1 MLAPRSRDFMS
12 SIREV
17 FWVLNGRLL
26 FGALTALILFCF
38 VSITTATSYLAYT
51 ETVPLF
57 IQFFVIFMAIYH
69 AAMFIMLKEIQ
80 HVSASTIWNSL
91 RNANYLGIVLTLV
104 TASLLYELSRA
115 SAVAQYIL
123 VLVAVFDVATHY
135 LANLVLYYLIT
146 PILKEKIDIFRE
158 KYLIYYA
165 FFGIALYLISNIIY
179 TIQFPPSPHFIVLFF
194 FILFSMLVVLHYSSA
209 LLYISKGYS
218 ELGFVRKPFFIGGIG
233 MISYLLSSSLMVYYI
248 LHYIDP
254 VTQKSLYY
262 DISLYP
268 IFFVFTILYF
278 MQFVIDYPA
287 LLEPR
292 WKVLMPFNISKVT
305 AIATVLFLSISIYL
319 SSSVHPN
326 FVMYQSIPYYILP
339 ILSLPIVV
347 VVIFIINFMRQL
359 FARTKL
365 IYWRFIRFGLFIH
378 LAVTFYIYSLITLLW
393 NTTGSGTKLL
403 GMLFGGVS
411 FLFYLFFALDLRT
424 ILVEQKLKP
433 ILSKVDIA
441 YTVIAFYSCLF
452 IIFFGVSF
460 IYRADFSFNTAAI
473 LPNPVLLFFVAFFL
487 ISFGTYLSVT
497 HKGFEE
503 IMKKNVWSELSYIL
517 AFIVFLLVYLVY
529 SAAGA
534 QMQQFQYHNSAFVG
548 YFIVLIIEIV
558 STWTLAEKTK
568 LREKEKVDIVDL
580 LNQHAQSFLRIDY
593 LEDLWERTI
602 AHLVGEEEQPKI
614 KFDPARRAFDL
625 TALDEATRVT
635 VAVNMLL
642 QMYRLDVEERI
653 SLQRTSLAEIKEEI
667 VKILKE
673 KILELPEELRSEFDE
688 DLYYPLLLEK
698 SINDLFGHLS
708 TFIPASEQE
717 LIFAGLKRRDE
728 CFACI
733 ELEAEEIH
741 VKEGTRFGRDKFL
754 ELFKLYLEAIGEKF
768 PFKRCLLRG
777 LVKDE
782 ISAHGPFAASEVFDI
797 ISTGIKELN
806 LVMAGGLV
814 KGSSTLLF
822 AEETKAKQKLIQ
834 SFMKRNLL
842 EGTSIIYAT
851 SKRPYRQIQG
861 ELLMELG
868 SMDRA
873 TILDLY
879 EPLYEE
885 KGISELIEHEHHI
898 LVPLNKILFQ
908 RSLVK
913 VIKSQSRNQPRIVI
927 IDAYDDF
934 ARYYQPEET
943 HELLQ
948 TQLEGLKRWNC
959 TTVIVL
965 DPQSHLLKKV
975 GRDEVE
981 KNFDN
986 ILILSGV
993 EKETVVH
1000 IEKLYQGTPSKRLLR
1015 LD

>member
-1 MLAPRSRDFMS
+1 
-12 SIREV
+12 
-17 FWVLNGRLL
+17 
-26 FGALTALILFCF
+26 
-38 VSITTATSYLAYT
+38 
-51 ETVPLF
+51 
-57 IQFFVIFMAIYH
+57 MAH
-69 AAMFIMLKEIQ
+69 
-80 HVSASTIWNSL
+80 
-91 RNANYLGIVLTLV
+91 
-104 TASLLYELSRA
+104 
-115 SAVAQYIL
+115 
-123 VLVAVFDVATHY
+123 
-135 LANLVLYYLIT
+135 
-146 PILKEKIDIFRE
+146 
-158 KYLIYYA
+158 
-165 FFGIALYLISNIIY
+165 
-179 TIQFPPSPHFIVLFF
+179 
-194 FILFSMLVVLHYSSA
+194 
-209 LLYISKGYS
+209 
-218 ELGFVRKPFFIGGIG
+218 
-233 MISYLLSSSLMVYYI
+233 
-248 LHYIDP
+248 
-254 VTQKSLYY
+254 
-262 DISLYP
+262 
-268 IFFVFTILYF
+268 
-278 MQFVIDYPA
+278 
-287 LLEPR
+287 
-292 WKVLMPFNISKVT
+292 
-305 AIATVLFLSISIYL
+305 
-319 SSSVHPN
+319 
-326 FVMYQSIPYYILP
+326 
-339 ILSLPIVV
+339 
-347 VVIFIINFMRQL
+347 
-359 FARTKL
+359 
-365 IYWRFIRFGLFIH
+365 
-378 LAVTFYIYSLITLLW
+378 
-393 NTTGSGTKLL
+393 
-403 GMLFGGVS
+403 
-411 FLFYLFFALDLRT
+411 
-424 ILVEQKLKP
+424 
-433 ILSKVDIA
+433 
-441 YTVIAFYSCLF
+441 TVIAFYSCLF

-460 IYRADFSFNTAAI
+460 IYKGDPSFTTSEI
-473 LPNPVLLFFVAFFL
+473 LPNPILLFFVAFFL

-517 AFIVFLLVYLVY
+517 AFIVFLLVYLIY
-529 SAAGA
+529 SAAGT
-534 QMQQFQYHNSAFVG
+534 QMQQFQYHNIAFVG

-568 LREKEKVDIVDL
+568 LWEKEKVDSVDL
-580 LNQHAQSFLRIDY
+580 LNQHAQSFLRTDY

-602 AHLVGEEEQPKI
+602 THFVGEEERSKI

-625 TALDEATRVT
+625 TVLDEATRVT

-673 KILELPEELRSEFDE
+673 KILELPEGLRSEFDE
-688 DLYYPLLLEK
+688 ELYYPLLLEK

-708 TFIPASEQE
+708 TFIPASEQQ
-717 LIFAGLKRRDE
+717 LILDGLKRRDE

-733 ELEAEEIH
+733 EFEAEEIR
-741 VKEGTRFGRDKFL
+741 VKEGTRFGRDTFL

-822 AEETKAKQKLIQ
+822 TEETKAKQKLIQ
-834 SFMKRNLL
+834 ALMKRNLL

-868 SMDRA
+868 SVDRA

-885 KGISELIEHEHHI
+885 KGISELIEYEHHI

-927 IDAYDDF
+927 IDVYDDF

-943 HELLQ
+943 HKLLQ
-948 TQLEGLKRWNC
+948 NQLEGLKRWNC

-965 DPQSHLLKKV
+965 DPHSHLLKKV

-981 KNFDN
+981 KNFEN
-986 ILILSGV
+986 ILMLSGV
-993 EKETVVH
+993 EKESVVH
-1000 IEKLYQGTPSKRLLR
+1000 IEKLYQGTPSKRVLR